1 MLTILSIYCLLTSLY
16 YYVIVAIVYNNY
28 KGDKMLKTDCIHIDE
43 YINRGNGIYTDW
55 CLLHDC
61 TSCEDCREYKKQEDK

>member
-1 MLTILSIYCLLTSLY
+1 M
-16 YYVIVAIVYNNY
+16 
-28 KGDKMLKTDCIHIDE
+28 KTDCRHFDE

-61 TSCEDCREYKKQEDK
+61 TACDGCGEYEKEDK